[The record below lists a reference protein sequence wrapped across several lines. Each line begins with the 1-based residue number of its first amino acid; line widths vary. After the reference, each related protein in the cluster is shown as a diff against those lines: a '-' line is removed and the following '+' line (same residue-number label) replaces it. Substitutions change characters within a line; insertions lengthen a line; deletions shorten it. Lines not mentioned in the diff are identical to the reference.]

1 MFIGGEDIKLPK
13 RPIGQPQSEDN
24 APLQI
29 SAEDFV
35 RIERNQK
42 IIMAMLVAIAILIL
56 YKK

>member
-1 MFIGGEDIKLPK
+1 MFIGGEDIKLPNK
-13 RPIGQPQSEDN
+13 PQGVGES
-24 APLQI
+24 PLQI

-35 RIERNQK
+35 RVERNQK